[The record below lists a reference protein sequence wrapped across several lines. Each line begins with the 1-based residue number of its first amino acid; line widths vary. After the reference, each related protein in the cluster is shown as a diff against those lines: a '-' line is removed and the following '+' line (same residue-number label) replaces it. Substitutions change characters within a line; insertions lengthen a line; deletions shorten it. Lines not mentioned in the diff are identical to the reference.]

1 MAKSDHRH
9 SWKGLKE
16 MRTRWVC
23 PSSSG
28 RLAGKYMLQL
38 MDSELLEGTN
48 KYEPEAQ
55 RERMLIAD
63 GQEQVGGD
71 WRCKG
76 KWNKRVKREGY
87 NSNSFPLG
95 MLGGGGVWSVLAL
108 FEVIWSVWRSC
119 YLWCCSICSI
129 PLVSGSAW
137 SALVLGRGGQPS
149 LEAVVEA
156 KLP

>member
-71 WRCKG
+71 
-76 KWNKRVKREGY
+76 
-87 NSNSFPLG
+87 
-95 MLGGGGVWSVLAL
+95 
-108 FEVIWSVWRSC
+108 
-119 YLWCCSICSI
+119 
-129 PLVSGSAW
+129 
-137 SALVLGRGGQPS
+137 
-149 LEAVVEA
+149 
-156 KLP
+156 